1 MSQFSAD
8 YAQRF
13 GGTAR
18 LYGQQALGV
27 FSRAHVCVIGIGG
40 VGSWAAEALAR
51 TGIGAITLIDM
62 DDVCVTNT
70 NRQIHALREQVGQPK
85 TEVMAARIASIN
97 PECVVTCVDDF
108 ISAENV
114 ANLLDRGFDYV
125 IDAIDSVGPK
135 AALLSYCRRYKI
147 PVVTTGG
154 AGGQIDPTRIEV
166 VDLAKTIQDPL
177 AAKLRER
184 LKNDFGVTKNN
195 KGKLGIDCV
204 FSSEPLMYPQADG
217 SVCASRATAEGP
229 KKMDCA
235 SGFGAA
241 TMVTATF
248 GFVAVSHVLKKM
260 IAKSQREATE
270 AAKSAATT
278 A

>member
-1 MSQFSAD
+1 MNTAYSESYQ
-8 YAQRF
+8 QRF
-13 GGTAR
+13 GGIAR
-18 LYGQQALGV
+18 LYGQQALTL
-27 FSRAHVCVIGIGG
+27 FSQAHICVIGIGG

-70 NRQIHALREQVGQPK
+70 NRQIHALRSNVGQAK
-85 TEVMAARIASIN
+85 TEVMAERILAIN
-97 PECVVTCVDDF
+97 PECQVTCIDDF
-108 ISAENV
+108 ITADNV
-114 ANLLDRGFDYV
+114 TELLDKNFSYV
-125 IDAIDSVGPK
+125 IDAIDSVRPK

-184 LKNDFGVTKNN
+184 LKNDFNVVKNS

-204 FSSEPLMYPQADG
+204 FSSEPLVYPQSDG
-217 SVCASRATAEGP
+217 SVCASRSTAEGP
-229 KKMDCA
+229 KKMDCT
-235 SGFGAA
+235 SGFGSA

-248 GFVAVSHVLKKM
+248 GFVAVSHALKKM
-260 IAKSQREATE
+260 MAK
-270 AAKSAATT
+270 AARQGQ
-278 A
+278 